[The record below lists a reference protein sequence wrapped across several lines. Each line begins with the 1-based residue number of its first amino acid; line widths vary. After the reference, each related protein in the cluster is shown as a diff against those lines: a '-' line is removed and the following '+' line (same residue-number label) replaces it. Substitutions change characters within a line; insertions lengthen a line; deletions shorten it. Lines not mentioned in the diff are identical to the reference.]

1 MARTK
6 PDPHVEVDGG
16 AVLAFL
22 AGLGTFSSTARHL
35 LAKYGIED
43 PVAGS
48 WYARDAW
55 LRAFGEIA
63 GRIGDG
69 ALVRI
74 GRAIPDN
81 ARWPRGITGMPD
93 ALRSIDVA
101 YHLNHR
107 IGTRVLFDARTGK
120 LLGEIGHYSVEEAGP
135 DSAVVC
141 CDNPYPCAF
150 DLGIIRAVAARFKQA
165 EQRVDVVHLEPGC
178 RKAGARTCRYRVT
191 W

>member
-1 MARTK
+1 MTRTK
-6 PDPHVEVDGG
+6 PGPSVEVSGE

-35 LAKYGIED
+35 LAKYGIER
-43 PVAGS
+43 PVSGR
-48 WYARDAW
+48 WYPWETW

-63 GRIGDG
+63 SRIGDG
-69 ALVRI
+69 ALERI

-81 ARWPRGITGMPD
+81 ARWPQAISGIPD

-107 IGTRVLFDARTGK
+107 IETRVLFDTETGQ
-120 LLGEIGHYSVEEAGP
+120 LLAGIGHYSVEEAGR

-150 DLGIIRAVAARFKQA
+150 DLGIIRAVATRFEQA
-165 EQRVDVVHLEPGC
+165 GRRVDVVHLEPGC
-178 RKAGARTCRYRVT
+178 RKSGARACRYRVT

>member
-6 PDPHVEVDGG
+6 PDPCVEVDGE

-48 WYARDAW
+48 WYPREAW
-55 LRAFGEIA
+55 LQAFGEIA
-63 GRIGDG
+63 SRIGDG
-69 ALVRI
+69 ALERI
-74 GRAIPDN
+74 GRAIPGS
-81 ARWPRGITGMPD
+81 ARWPQEISGIPD

-107 IGTRVLFDARTGK
+107 IGTRVLLDTDKGE
-120 LLGEIGHYSVEEAGP
+120 LLEGIGHYSVEEAGV
-135 DSAVVC
+135 DSAVIC

-165 EQRVDVVHLEPGC
+165 GQRVDVVHLQPGC
-178 RKAGARTCRYRVT
+178 RKSGARACRYRVT